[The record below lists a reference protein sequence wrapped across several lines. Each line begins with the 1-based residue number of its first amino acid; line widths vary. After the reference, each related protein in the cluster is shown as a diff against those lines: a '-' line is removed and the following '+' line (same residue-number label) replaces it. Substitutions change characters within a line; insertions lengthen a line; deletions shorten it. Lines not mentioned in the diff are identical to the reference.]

1 MCWPG
6 ASGIEAG
13 VTIDLELLNRVTY
26 NPCNEI
32 ATIQPGARWSEVYS
46 TLDERGLFDGRSF
59 STMADHSCCRW
70 ETSRWRT

>member
-46 TLDERGLFDGRSF
+46 TLDEREFFHGHSF
-59 STMADHSCCRW
+59 LAHTDYP
-70 ETSRWRT
+70 